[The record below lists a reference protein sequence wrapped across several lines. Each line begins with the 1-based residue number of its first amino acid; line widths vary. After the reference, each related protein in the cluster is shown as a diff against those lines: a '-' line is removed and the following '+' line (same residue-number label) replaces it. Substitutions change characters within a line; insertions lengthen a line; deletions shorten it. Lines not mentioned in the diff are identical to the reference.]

1 MAQTNVSIRM
11 DNDLKESFENLC
23 NEMGLT
29 MTSAINVFVKK
40 VVRDCRIPFEIGV
53 PKPNEETL
61 AAVREVQE
69 MKKNPA
75 LGKAYSDVD
84 SMMKELLA

>member
-11 DNDLKESFENLC
+11 DNELKESFEHLC

-29 MTSAINVFVKK
+29 MSSAINVFVKK

-61 AAVREVQE
+61 AAIREVQE
-69 MKKNPA
+69 MKKKPA